1 MAATEQ
7 YVQLAKAL
15 PARLQ
20 RFLARYP
27 PPAILPDGASPETFK
42 TAYQEATPN
51 PFKPHKHPITGKRHE
66 PVYSLRRQA
75 ELVKL
80 AREHGVEE
88 LLPPTVKGTEYQLAQ
103 RVEHGLRVK
112 GTGVGQKVKGH
123 IHERELIQR
132 YVQSEMGMLSRQA
145 PVFRRPISRR
155 RRFADNMQNGKEER
169 RHAGHARV
177 DEGMEEGE
185 FSSTKSMGPAAGFF
199 TYYRH

>member
-7 YVQLAKAL
+7 YIQLAKAL

-27 PPAILPDGASPETFK
+27 PPSILPAGTNPETFK
-42 TAYQEATPN
+42 TGYQEATPN
-51 PFKPHKHPITGKRHE
+51 PFKPHKHPVTGKRHE

-88 LLPPTVKGTEYQLAQ
+88 LLPHTVKATEHRLAE

-123 IHERELIQR
+123 IHERTSIQR
-132 YVQSEMGMLSRQA
+132 MEKKRTAMLEMPDLMREWKKVGR
-145 PVFRRPISRR
+145 
-155 RRFADNMQNGKEER
+155 
-169 RHAGHARV
+169 
-177 DEGMEEGE
+177 
-185 FSSTKSMGPAAGFF
+185 
-199 TYYRH
+199 YRWKKFPK